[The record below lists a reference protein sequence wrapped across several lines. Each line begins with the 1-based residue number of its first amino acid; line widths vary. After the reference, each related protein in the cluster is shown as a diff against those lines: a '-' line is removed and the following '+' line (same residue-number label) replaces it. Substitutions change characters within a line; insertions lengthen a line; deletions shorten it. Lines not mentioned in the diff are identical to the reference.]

1 MTLQFLRPVLFL
13 GKLQVPGLDYISFL
27 FFLCPTFG
35 VLFKKLEPQT
45 FAHFS
50 RSTSMNYIRTPRK
63 FDCVGIS
70 IKIGYEF

>member
-35 VLFKKLEPQT
+35 VQFRN
-45 FAHFS
+45 A
-50 RSTSMNYIRTPRK
+50 
-63 FDCVGIS
+63 
-70 IKIGYEF
+70 IGGAVLGEDTIVLINNANQQYVAP